1 MFKCYKD
8 KGFLKL
14 LIMILLAAHQG
25 LVDFLTVVFIICGI
39 GLVIAAV
46 IDNNA
51 LMRSIGFP
59 TWKEWWKEL
68 KKH

>member
-1 MFKCYKD
+1 MV
-8 KGFLKL
+8 
-14 LIMILLAAHQG
+14 LLAAHQG

-46 IDNNA
+46 IDNNT

>member
-1 MFKCYKD
+1 MTYK
-8 KGFLKL
+8 
-14 LIMILLAAHQG
+14 G
-25 LVDFLTVVFIICGI
+25 LVNLMTVLFIASGI
-39 GLVIAAV
+39 LLVIAAV
-46 IDNNA
+46 INSNA